1 MAGGEVLELLPLPGV
16 EDNVVAGGEALELLP
31 LPGDENVVAGEV
43 LELHPLPGDED
54 NIVAGE
60 VLELLPVNQLL
71 VQRLPYQHILF
82 HWVLGRFKVFTHI

>member
-1 MAGGEVLELLPLPGV
+1 MAG
-16 EDNVVAGGEALELLP
+16 EA
-31 LPGDENVVAGEV
+31 

-60 VLELLPVNQLL
+60 VFELLPVNQLL